1 MTIGIIYLGEGILS
15 FAIFNNLFTI
25 LLINILNNIITPPP
39 PPPPKK
45 NNNPKLPKVTLA
57 TQRKKS
63 LDIFLYLPFSRT

>member
-39 PPPPKK
+39 SSPQKKQQPKTSQS
-45 NNNPKLPKVTLA
+45 NPRHA
-57 TQRKKS
+57 KKK
-63 LDIFLYLPFSRT
+63 IFRYIFVFTF